1 MWPFFLTREIVIT
14 KRIANSKE
22 NVLAVLRPDLVL
34 RTIDR
39 VMDDALAEAGVSP
52 ARADT
57 KDR

>member
-34 RTIDR
+34 RT
-39 VMDDALAEAGVSP
+39 VP
-52 ARADT
+52 AHMTVVPDVP
-57 KDR
+57 DE